1 MDFVVRRSVARRR
14 LLYGLTGVLAA
25 ALLFVL
31 GGRLMLEAIE
41 RQLIYF
47 PSRVPQSA
55 PTPSIPGATAV
66 EEVWL
71 DTGDGVRVH
80 GLYARGDGSLGEL
93 LFFHGNAGS
102 LYDRLDN
109 VALLLDLGL
118 NVLIMDYRGYGKS
131 EGSPSESALYADG
144 LLAYRH
150 LTETRGADPARL
162 IIFGRSL
169 GSTVAVELAVREP
182 AAAVILESAF
192 TSAGEL
198 GRIHYGFLPAMLFRA
213 LTHQFDSLSKV
224 PKLKAPVL
232 YIHGTVDNIVPAS
245 MGRRLYDASPE
256 PKEWYEIQGAGHNDT
271 LWLGGREYA
280 LRLAE
285 FVRRHVASGS

>member
-1 MDFVVRRSVARRR
+1 
-14 LLYGLTGVLAA
+14 
-25 ALLFVL
+25 
-31 GGRLMLEAIE
+31 MLEAIE

-47 PSRVPQSA
+47 PARVPRDA
-55 PTPSIPGATAV
+55 PTPSILGAAVV

-71 DTGDGVRVH
+71 DTDDGVRVH
-80 GLYARGDGSLGEL
+80 GLYARGNGALGEL

-109 VALLLDLGL
+109 VALLVELGL

-131 EGSPSESALYADG
+131 EGTPSEAALYADG

-150 LTETRGADPARL
+150 LTATRGVDPARL

-169 GSTVAVELAVREP
+169 GSTVAVELATREP
-182 AAAVILESAF
+182 AAAVVLESAF

-198 GRIHYGFLPAMLFRA
+198 GRVHYGFLPAMVFRA

-224 PKLKAPVL
+224 PRLGAPVL
-232 YIHGTVDNIVPAS
+232 YIHGTIDNIVPMR
-245 MGRRLYDASPE
+245 MGRRLYEASPE
-256 PKEWYEIQGAGHNDT
+256 PKEWYEIEGAGHNDT
-271 LWLGGREYA
+271 LWYGGRDYA
-280 LRLAE
+280 QRFSD
-285 FVRRHVASGS
+285 FVSRHVAAGS